1 MKSVTVALISN
12 DYKCVATI
20 HETPSAITGQHLQN
34 QLNEAGPLVT
44 AVTDND
50 PDRVKITVGE

>member
-20 HETPSAITGQHLQN
+20 RETPSAITGRHFEED
-34 QLNEAGPLVT
+34 LNETGPLVI
-44 AVTDND
+44 AVTYNE
-50 PDRVKITVGE
+50 PDRVKIKVGE